1 LGRTEGQDGLGHA
14 RSAGVVI
21 GEGHGLGTGVH
32 VVPLCVRGIGV
43 ADRGAGPIARG
54 RGHAAILGPAVAVPV
69 APGEEDPAALVI
81 VGLEVVHDLENRGR
95 EGPDVALPG
104 LRQGGV
110 VDLVDPPV
118 VCLAV
123 LRAQGGQGHPVVRH
137 GGGQGQGVG
146 VCAQVDLMP
155 DCVPSGPPV
164 QGRADVHA
172 RGSVGRLRGT
182 GVRRAG
188 EEPDLA
194 EAALRAPAPGAQAG
208 QLHVLGHCA
217 A

>member
-1 LGRTEGQDGLGHA
+1 
-14 RSAGVVI
+14 
-21 GEGHGLGTGVH
+21 VH
-32 VVPLCVRGIGV
+32 VGPICVGRVVV
-43 ADRGAGPIARG
+43 AHGRAGAVAAVGTDAAVWILAVAGPAF
-54 RGHAAILGPAVAVPV
+54 PCVVDPV
-69 APGEEDPAALVI
+69 ALVV
-81 VGLEVVHDLENRGR
+81 VGLEVVHDLVDRCGEAP
-95 EGPDVALPG
+95 EVALPG
-104 LRQGGV
+104 SGRGRV

-118 VCLAV
+118 VRLAV

-137 GGGQGQGVG
+137 GGGQDQGVG

-155 DCVPSGPPV
+155 NCVPSGSPV

-172 RGSVGRLRGT
+172 RGSVGRLRPT
-182 GVRRAG
+182 GLRRAG